1 MCREEGA
8 VGAWEEG
15 QDHMVLEAE
24 ARGLKNE
31 GKKREDFRDL
41 AEDQLV

>member
-1 MCREEGA
+1 
-8 VGAWEEG
+8 
-15 QDHMVLEAE
+15 MVLEAE

-41 AEDQLV
+41 AEDQLVQETKTVLWIQIWSNEVI

>member
-15 QDHMVLEAE
+15 QDHMVLEAQ

-31 GKKREDFRDL
+31 GKKREDNRDL
-41 AEDQLV
+41 AENQLI